1 MSRALLPLALL
12 IATAPAAATSI
23 YKCRDEAG
31 SVYYSQSFD
40 PARCAA
46 GGAELNEQ
54 GMAVRQIERRKTPE
68 ELAAEKAAAEAAAE
82 AERRR
87 QAQQQ
92 ADRVLLMSYASEEDL
107 RRSNQQELEVIESA
121 IQTGRLQMAR
131 QERALAE
138 LLATAADAERAGQAV
153 PADLNARIDVV
164 RQQIEDQRAFITRKL
179 AEQAQS
185 NLEFTMRL
193 IRYREM
199 RARQEALLRG
209 DAG

>member
-1 MSRALLPLALL
+1 MPRATLPLVLL
-12 IATAPAAATSI
+12 LAAMPATATSI
-23 YKCRDEAG
+23 YKCKDENG
-31 SVYYSQSFD
+31 SIYYSQSFD
-40 PARCAA
+40 PAKCAA

-68 ELAAEKAAAEAAAE
+68 ELAAEKAVAEAAAE
-82 AERRR
+82 AERRH

-92 ADRVLLMSYASEEDL
+92 ADRVVLMSYATEDDL

-131 QERALAE
+131 YERHLAE
-138 LLATAADAERAGQAV
+138 LLAQAADAERAGQAV
-153 PADLNARIDVV
+153 TAELTGRIDAV
-164 RQQIEDQRAFITRKL
+164 RAQIEDQRAFITRKL

-209 DAG
+209 EDA

>member
-1 MSRALLPLALL
+1 MRRATLPLLL
-12 IATAPAAATSI
+12 LLAAAPASATSI
-23 YKCRDEAG
+23 YKCKDESG
-31 SVYYSQSFD
+31 NIYYSQSFD
-40 PARCAA
+40 PAKCGA

-54 GMAVRQIERRKTPE
+54 GMAVREIERRKTPE
-68 ELAAEKAAAEAAAE
+68 ELAAEKAAAEIAAE
-82 AERRR
+82 AERRQ

-92 ADRVLLMSYASEEDL
+92 ADRVLLMSYATEDDL

-131 QERALAE
+131 QERALAD
-138 LLATAADAERAGQAV
+138 LLASAADAERAGQTV
-153 PADLNARIDVV
+153 SADLSARIDVV
-164 RQQIEDQRAFITRKL
+164 RGQIEDQRAFITRKL

-209 DAG
+209 GDA